1 MRQPASSL
9 GDRQGFT
16 AIGKPVRRA
25 GHLAASA
32 PSSFNAGSASP
43 DVPRIL
49 WIDDEVG
56 PGDALMCLLA
66 LDGFRVDV
74 AQSGTEGL
82 ARARA
87 HSYQAVVLD
96 LRLPDLF
103 GLTVLNRLV
112 RDLAAPPVLVV
123 TGYYIEPE
131 VEADARRIGAAGFR
145 RKPLLDFEDLTN
157 VLRSLLEPGF
167 RSQTS
172 GQGSFPAGSPS
183 PQPGPERPAGATG
196 PVRSRAG
203 ATVALLRSLSDPQLT
218 SLEFVRKARLLPS
231 VRGPSTEVSWQ
242 SAHYPNALPDDVMEV
257 IRQLEFSVG
266 GGHVPPE
273 SDHASEPGAERSVEG
288 RGLKSYTGAG
298 YREWRR
304 LLRLRPAL
312 DFLAVSDEHVRQIAF
327 RIGYEHASHFDRDF
341 HRAFG
346 VTPTEYRQL
355 MRNDPFGAPRN
366 S

>member
-1 MRQPASSL
+1 MRQLASSL
-9 GDRQGFT
+9 GDRHGFR

-25 GHLAASA
+25 EHLAASA
-32 PSSFNAGSASP
+32 PSSSNAGSASP

-74 AQSGTEGL
+74 AHSGTEGL
-82 ARARA
+82 ARARE

-123 TGYYIEPE
+123 TGYYNEPE
-131 VEADARRIGAAGFR
+131 MEADARRIGAAAFR

-157 VLRSLLEPGF
+157 VLRSLLDPGF

-172 GQGSFPAGSPS
+172 GRGSFPAGS
-183 PQPGPERPAGATG
+183 QPGPKRPAGAAG
-196 PVRSRAG
+196 PLRSRAG

-218 SLEFVRKARLLPS
+218 SLEFVRRTRLVPS
-231 VRGPSTEVSWQ
+231 VRGLSREVSWQ
-242 SAHYPNALPDDVMEV
+242 SAHYPDALPDDVIEV

-288 RGLKSYTGAG
+288 RRLKSYTGAG

-312 DFLAVSDEHVRQIAF
+312 DVLAVSDEHVRQIAF
-327 RIGYEHASHFDRDF
+327 RMGYEHASHFDRDF

-355 MRNDPFGAPRN
+355 MRNDPFGVPRN